1 MYAVEMRGITKQFGD
16 HKVLKGVDLT
26 VAPGEFIA
34 IVGRS
39 GCGKSTLARLLI
51 GLTPADSGTVSFN
64 GQPLDFADAALTD
77 DVLPYNNY
85 PIEVEVGQV
94 FAVEMVRSDT
104 GSSEWF
110 YYRSDG
116 TTWNGLPTTVGFD
129 PEA

>member
-1 MYAVEMRGITKQFGD
+1 MRT
-16 HKVLKGVDLT
+16 
-26 VAPGEFIA
+26 
-34 IVGRS
+34 
-39 GCGKSTLARLLI
+39 
-51 GLTPADSGTVSFN
+51 
-64 GQPLDFADAALTD
+64 FADAALTD

-116 TTWNGLPTTVGFD
+116 TT
-129 PEA
+129 

>member
-1 MYAVEMRGITKQFGD
+1 MVAAV
-16 HKVLKGVDLT
+16 
-26 VAPGEFIA
+26 P
-34 IVGRS
+34 
-39 GCGKSTLARLLI
+39 
-51 GLTPADSGTVSFN
+51 TPHLFA
-64 GQPLDFADAALTD
+64 DFADAMLTD

-94 FAVEMVRSDT
+94 FAIEMIRSDT
-104 GSSEWF
+104 GASEWF